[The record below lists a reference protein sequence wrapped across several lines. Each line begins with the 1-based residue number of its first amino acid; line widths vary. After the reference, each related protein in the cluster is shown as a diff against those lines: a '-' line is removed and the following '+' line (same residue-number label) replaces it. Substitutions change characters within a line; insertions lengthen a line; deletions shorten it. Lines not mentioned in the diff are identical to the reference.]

1 MKTNE
6 LKCTDLRIGN
16 YVNYENRPFEVIE
29 ISPISL
35 VVRKK
40 IGDIFEMQHRALDVA
55 QPIELTEEVLLK
67 IGFKKNKYDWLK
79 YFPDRENEISILMTE
94 NYTIIEYVNLFHC
107 PEDVTEV
114 NYGSTLEFPRRI
126 YLHQLQNAYYLLTNE
141 ELEVEL

>member
-16 YVNYENRPFEVIE
+16 YLKYNNKIVEVFGLRPRYVEYYDEDEFLVGDNPEYFE
-29 ISPISL
+29 
-35 VVRKK
+35 
-40 IGDIFEMQHRALDVA
+40 
-55 QPIELTEEVLLK
+55 PIELTEEVLLK
-67 IGFKKNKYDWLK
+67 IGFKKNKYDWWK
-79 YFPDRENEISILMTE
+79 YFPDRENEVSILMRD
-94 NYTIIEYVNLFHC
+94 NYTTIEYANLFHC

-114 NYGSTLEFPRRI
+114 NYDSKLEFPRRI